1 MVISCAAPARISAAR
16 RDGQLGGAGTDGTGG
31 EAGTFAAGVVS
42 AGAVGVV
49 IAPPGGKINGHERA
63 DQASRLT

>member
-1 MVISCAAPARISAAR
+1 M
-16 RDGQLGGAGTDGTGG
+16 L
-31 EAGTFAAGVVS
+31 AAGVVS
-42 AGAVGVV
+42 AGAAGVV

>member
-1 MVISCAAPARISAAR
+1 MAV
-16 RDGQLGGAGTDGTGG
+16 GGAGADGT
-31 EAGTFAAGVVS
+31 AGDAGMLAAGVVPAS
-42 AGAVGVV
+42 ALGVV

>member
-1 MVISCAAPARISAAR
+1 M
-16 RDGQLGGAGTDGTGG
+16 L
-31 EAGTFAAGVVS
+31 AAGVVS